1 MVAVGYERNLPVLTC
16 RSWMVSPSAWVVGV
30 CVCPWRMQIIS
41 WDLGSVSASVL
52 LFARIVV
59 VTVVVAAHIL
69 VHAPTVPEYM
79 HACVHDFTHTHTHTY
94 TLSQIAHL
102 ISVARTQTGT
112 ERGAGTYT

>member
-1 MVAVGYERNLPVLTC
+1 M
-16 RSWMVSPSAWVVGV
+16 SPSAWVVGV